1 MKKTTLILIAVFL
14 TAVGILALSPLVYET
29 YGDVRAIEQEAG
41 MTIHE
46 ALAMCDEGIY
56 AHDWY
61 ADHPKACIDPIT
73 GNTTHNREWQSKY
86 ERLKK
91 LVKLLSKEVARN

>member
-1 MKKTTLILIAVFL
+1 MKATTLILLAVFL
-14 TAVGILALSPLVYET
+14 AAVGILALSPLGHEN
-29 YGDVRAIEQEAG
+29 YGDVRAIEQEAS

-56 AHDWY
+56 AHNWY
-61 ADHPKACIDPIT
+61 AERPKACIDPIT
-73 GNTTHNREWQSKY
+73 GNVTHNLEWTSKY

-91 LVKLLSKEVARN
+91 LVQLLSEEVAH